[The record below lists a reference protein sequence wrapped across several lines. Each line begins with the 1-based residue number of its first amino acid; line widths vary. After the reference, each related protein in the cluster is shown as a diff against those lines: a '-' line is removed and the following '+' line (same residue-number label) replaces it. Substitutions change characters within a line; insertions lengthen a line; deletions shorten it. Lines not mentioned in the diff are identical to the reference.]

1 MRLHAFVSKP
11 SLQGSL
17 AEKERSPG
25 KRLKIEHIIAKQ
37 KTIFTHKKSID
48 SFKTEK
54 NRKNGSS
61 RDSFRNP
68 SGRAREETEL
78 LDILSAGTVA
88 SIQRETMSFLKE
100 SFT

>member
-54 NRKNGSS
+54 NRTHCIWLQVLGRIK
-61 RDSFRNP
+61 FRMGGIQAL
-68 SGRAREETEL
+68 SLRARST
-78 LDILSAGTVA
+78 
-88 SIQRETMSFLKE
+88 
-100 SFT
+100 